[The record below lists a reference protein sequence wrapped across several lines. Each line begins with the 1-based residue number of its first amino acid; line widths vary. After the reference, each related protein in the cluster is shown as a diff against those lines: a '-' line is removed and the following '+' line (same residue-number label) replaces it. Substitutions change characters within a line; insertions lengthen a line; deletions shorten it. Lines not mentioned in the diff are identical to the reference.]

1 MKKLIALFL
10 VLVTL
15 FCLTACSSE
24 KKDTSATNGT
34 TTNTTSAG
42 SADPV
47 ADAAAKYGINLTAEG
62 EQKMSD
68 ERAAMSVLVETKD
81 VFLGGSTMF
90 FGSDK
95 TYADFVAHIG
105 CDASYYSFSGGQR
118 NFTWCPEGNDSAKL
132 MITFADSGKGWTL
145 STSGSVNIK

>member
-10 VLVTL
+10 VLVTF

-34 TTNTTSAG
+34 TTNTT

-105 CDASYYSFSGGQR
+105 CDASYYSFSGGKR

-132 MITFADSGKGWTL
+132 MITFADSGNGWTL

>member
-15 FCLTACSSE
+15 FCLTACSSN
-24 KKDTSATNGT
+24 KNDAPTANGT
-34 TTNTTSAG
+34 STGSTS
-42 SADPV
+42 SDPA
-47 ADAAAKYGINLTAEG
+47 ADAAAKYGVNLTAEG

-90 FGSDK
+90 FTSDK

-105 CDASYYSFSGGQR
+105 CDASYYSFSGGNR
-118 NFTWCPEGNDSAKL
+118 NYTWCPEGNDNAKL
-132 MITFADSGKGWTL
+132 MITFADSGNGWTL
-145 STSGSVNIK
+145 SASGSVNIK